1 MGYRFLDDYDPR
13 KEQKKKQ
20 QQKGTQKAPPSGN
33 PLNPAAQNNKNNK
46 TNTGS
51 NAAAYLKGHRAGRQ
65 QRDPGTAAC
74 AADNSAEADK
84 VRHPDADT
92 DTAGADI
99 EAAQHSGLRCGGLQ

>member
-33 PLNPAAQNNKNNK
+33 PLNPAAQNN
-46 TNTGS
+46 
-51 NAAAYLKGHRAGRQ
+51 
-65 QRDPGTAAC
+65 
-74 AADNSAEADK
+74 NSAEADK